1 MALRTLG
8 RRLEDERLAVGCSP
22 DARSRFSRG
31 DRRAKVRARKRR
43 AAVTAEG
50 AAMNFDFSDDQ
61 KFLKNEARKFLE
73 GESPTAKVRKVLDDD
88 AKAYDEA
95 LWKGVAAQGWMGAA
109 IPEEYGGLGL
119 GYLELCVIA
128 EELGRAVAPIPF
140 ASTVYF
146 LAEAVLIAGTD
157 AQKQALLPK
166 IAAGEVIGCVA
177 TSEGPGAL
185 TPGAVQASVSGG
197 KLSGTKVPVTDGDIA
212 THALALAKEGGQLSL
227 FLVDLA
233 SGVTRESLKTLDP
246 TRDAARLVFS
256 GAAAERLGPAG
267 EGFALLEQVLDRAA
281 VLLAFEQCGGADRC
295 LEMAK
300 AYALERYAFGRV
312 IASYQA
318 IKHKLADMYVKNELA
333 RSNSY
338 YGAWALNT
346 NAPELPIAA
355 SAARIAA
362 CEAYWFAAKE
372 NIQTHGGIGFTW
384 EVDAHL
390 FYRRSRQLSLV
401 AGAPRVWK
409 ERLVSQLER
418 RNAA

>member
-1 MALRTLG
+1 
-8 RRLEDERLAVGCSP
+8 
-22 DARSRFSRG
+22 
-31 DRRAKVRARKRR
+31 
-43 AAVTAEG
+43 
-50 AAMNFDFSDDQ
+50 MNFDFSDDQ
-61 KFLKNEARKFLE
+61 KFLKGEARKFLDAN
-73 GESPTAKVRKVLDDD
+73 SPTSRVRTVLDDD
-88 AKAYDEA
+88 ATTHDAA
-95 LWKGVAAQGWMGAA
+95 LWKAVAEQGWLGAA
-109 IPEEYGGLGL
+109 IPEAFGGLGL
-119 GYLELCVIA
+119 GHLELCVIA

-146 LAEAVLIAGTD
+146 LAEAIMLAGDD
-157 AQKQALLPK
+157 AQKAEILPK
-166 IAAGEVIGCVA
+166 IAAGEVIGALA
-177 TSEGPGAL
+177 TSEGPGVL
-185 TPGAVQASVSGG
+185 TPGALQTSVSGG
-197 KLSGTKVPVTDGDIA
+197 KLSGVKIPVTDGDIA
-212 THALALAKEGGQLSL
+212 DLCLVLAKEGGKAGLY
-227 FLVDLA
+227 LVDLNA
-233 SGVTRESLKTLDP
+233 AGVTREAIKTLDP
-246 TRDAARLVFS
+246 TRDAARLTFKD
-256 GAAAERLGPAG
+256 APATRLGPAG
-267 EGFALLEQVLDRAA
+267 EGFALVEQILDRAA

-333 RSNSY
+333 RSNAY

-346 NAPELPIAA
+346 NAPELPVAA

-362 CEAYWFAAKE
+362 SEAFWFASKE

-384 EVDAHL
+384 EMDPHL
-390 FYRRSRQLSLV
+390 FFRRSRQLSLV